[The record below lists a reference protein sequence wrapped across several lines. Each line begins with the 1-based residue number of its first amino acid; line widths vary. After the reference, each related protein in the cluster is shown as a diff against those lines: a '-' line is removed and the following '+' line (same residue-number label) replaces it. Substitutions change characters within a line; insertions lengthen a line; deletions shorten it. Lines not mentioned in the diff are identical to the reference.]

1 MKEESIFINRE
12 LSWLDFNQR
21 VLVLGKDKNV
31 PLAEQLKF
39 LAIYGSNLDEFFMVR
54 VGSLQ
59 ERANLKGKKEKPE
72 NKTNMTPEEQLNAI
86 MPKTAELQ
94 MDCDKYYHKALE
106 ALAEHGYRKVNFDK
120 ITKEEERF
128 WKKYFQNELFPIL
141 SPQIVDNRHPFPFL
155 RNEEIYLGVL
165 LKDKKEGGMSLGIIP
180 ISSQMERLCFFK
192 RDGETLFALTE
203 ELVYHYVS
211 MVFAKESIV
220 EKCLFRVT
228 RNADIDVKEGMMDH
242 DIDYREIMTELLKR
256 RRKLAA
262 VRLQVTPGPA
272 PEIVKMLCARLELSH
287 RRVFEQKSPLDL
299 SFFYKLDSRI
309 EKDGHA
315 ELFYSPARPMMPPLN
330 YSLTEEVQKHD
341 VLLYYPYQSIRPF
354 ILMLK
359 KAARDPDVISIKM
372 TLYRLA
378 RESQIV
384 QALVD
389 AAENGKEVVALV
401 ELRARFD
408 EQNNI
413 DWSERLE
420 EAGCRIIYGF
430 EDYKVHSKICLI
442 TRVDGGQTRYITQVG
457 TGNYNEKT
465 AELYTDVSLVTSS
478 ASIGADAAAFFSNMA
493 LADLEG
499 SYSRLL
505 VAPNSLKGPI
515 LKLMDEQIALGSR
528 GRIFLKFNSLTDID
542 IIHKLCQASQ
552 AGVQVRM
559 IVRGICCLLPGVPG
573 YTDNVTVKSIV
584 GRFLEH
590 SRIYVFGQ
598 GENEKMYISSADLMT
613 RNTVRRVEVACPI
626 DSPQVRARLREILDL
641 MWADTVKARLLRGDG
656 CYDKLNR
663 TDEPL
668 CAQERLMELAL
679 ERAQAA
685 AQAEAAPAPVQ
696 ESGWRHFLRRLLNQ

>member
-1 MKEESIFINRE
+1 M
-12 LSWLDFNQR
+12 
-21 VLVLGKDKNV
+21 
-31 PLAEQLKF
+31 
-39 LAIYGSNLDEFFMVR
+39 
-54 VGSLQ
+54 
-59 ERANLKGKKEKPE
+59 
-72 NKTNMTPEEQLNAI
+72 
-86 MPKTAELQ
+86 
-94 MDCDKYYHKALE
+94 
-106 ALAEHGYRKVNFDK
+106 
-120 ITKEEERF
+120 
-128 WKKYFQNELFPIL
+128 
-141 SPQIVDNRHPFPFL
+141 
-155 RNEEIYLGVL
+155 
-165 LKDKKEGGMSLGIIP
+165 
-180 ISSQMERLCFFK
+180 
-192 RDGETLFALTE
+192 
-203 ELVYHYVS
+203 
-211 MVFAKESIV
+211 
-220 EKCLFRVT
+220 
-228 RNADIDVKEGMMDH
+228 
-242 DIDYREIMTELLKR
+242 
-256 RRKLAA
+256 
-262 VRLQVTPGPA
+262 
-272 PEIVKMLCARLELSH
+272 
-287 RRVFEQKSPLDL
+287 
-299 SFFYKLDSRI
+299 
-309 EKDGHA
+309 
-315 ELFYSPARPMMPPLN
+315 
-330 YSLTEEVQKHD
+330 
-341 VLLYYPYQSIRPF
+341 
-354 ILMLK
+354 
-359 KAARDPDVISIKM
+359 
-372 TLYRLA
+372 
-378 RESQIV
+378 
-384 QALVD
+384 
-389 AAENGKEVVALV
+389 

-413 DWSERLE
+413 QWAERME
-420 EAGCRIIYGF
+420 EAGCTILYGA
-430 EDYKVHSKICLI
+430 ENIKVHSKVCLI
-442 TRVDGGQTRYITQVG
+442 TRRDKGKIQYITQVG

-478 ASIGADAAAFFSNMA
+478 APIGADAAAFFSNMA

-696 ESGWRHFLRRLLNQ
+696 ESGWRRFLRRLLNQ

>member
-1 MKEESIFINRE
+1 MSEHSFTQNRE
-12 LSWLDFNQR
+12 LSWLGFNDR
-21 VLVLGKDKNV
+21 VLSEATDETV
-31 PLAEQLKF
+31 PLLERLKF
-39 LAIYGSNLDEFFMVR
+39 VSIFTSNLDEFFMIR
-54 VGSLQ
+54 VGSLFDLM
-59 ERANLKGKKEKPE
+59 NLNDGSRDSRSGW
-72 NKTNMTPEEQLNAI
+72 TPAEQLEAI
-86 MPKTAELQ
+86 YAAVRPL
-94 MDCDKYYHKALE
+94 YHKREEICNALE
-106 ALAEHGYRKVNFDK
+106 QQLRVHGVCRLTYPELAPSEQ
-120 ITKEEERF
+120 
-128 WKKYFQNELFPIL
+128 KYASQYFRNSIAPVL
-141 SPQIVDNRHPFPFL
+141 SPQIVDTHHPFPHLKNKTIHVGAWVKYKSREVFAVVPLPDALPPVLFL
-155 RNEEIYLGVL
+155 PGSDVRYIH
-165 LKDKKEGGMSLGIIP
+165 
-180 ISSQMERLCFFK
+180 
-192 RDGETLFALTE
+192 TE
-203 ELVYHYVS
+203 ELLFTFLEQ
-211 MVFAKESIV
+211 VFPGYTV
-220 EKCLFRVT
+220 LEKVVFCVT
-228 RNADIDVKEGMMDH
+228 RNADINPEDEAFDFDESDFRKKMKKA
-242 DIDYREIMTELLKR
+242 LKQR
-256 RRKLAA
+256 MRLAP
-262 VRLQVTPGPA
+262 V
-272 PEIVKMLCARLELSH
+272 RLELS
-287 RRVFEQKSPLDL
+287 RP
-299 SFFYKLDSRI
+299 I
-309 EKDGHA
+309 
-315 ELFYSPARPMMPPLN
+315 SPAFSTYLQERLPIQEKQMFITSAPLKLE
-330 YSLTEEVQKHD
+330 YVFSLASRLPEIKRRALTYAPFTPCLTAGINPNESMIRQVSRKD
-341 VLLYYPYQSIRPF
+341 RMLSYPFERMEPF
-354 ILMLK
+354 LRLVRE
-359 KAARDPDVISIKM
+359 AATDPSVVSIKI
-372 TLYRLA
+372 TIYRLA
-378 RESQIV
+378 RK
-384 QALVD
+384 AKLVEYLCA
-389 AAENGKEVVALV
+389 AAEHGKDVTVLI

-413 DWSERLE
+413 DWSEQLE
-420 EAGCRIIYGF
+420 EAGCTVIYGF

-685 AQAEAAPAPVQ
+685 AQAEAAPVPVQ
-696 ESGWRHFLRRLLNQ
+696 ESGWRRFLRRLLNQ

>member
-1 MKEESIFINRE
+1 MLPPGKSLMAAAMERDILLSYPYESMEPF
-12 LSWLDFNQR
+12 
-21 VLVLGKDKNV
+21 
-31 PLAEQLKF
+31 
-39 LAIYGSNLDEFFMVR
+39 
-54 VGSLQ
+54 
-59 ERANLKGKKEKPE
+59 
-72 NKTNMTPEEQLNAI
+72 
-86 MPKTAELQ
+86 LQ
-94 MDCDKYYHKALE
+94 MIRE
-106 ALAEHGYRKVNFDK
+106 A
-120 ITKEEERF
+120 
-128 WKKYFQNELFPIL
+128 
-141 SPQIVDNRHPFPFL
+141 S
-155 RNEEIYLGVL
+155 
-165 LKDKKEGGMSLGIIP
+165 
-180 ISSQMERLCFFK
+180 
-192 RDGETLFALTE
+192 
-203 ELVYHYVS
+203 
-211 MVFAKESIV
+211 
-220 EKCLFRVT
+220 
-228 RNADIDVKEGMMDH
+228 
-242 DIDYREIMTELLKR
+242 
-256 RRKLAA
+256 
-262 VRLQVTPGPA
+262 
-272 PEIVKMLCARLELSH
+272 
-287 RRVFEQKSPLDL
+287 
-299 SFFYKLDSRI
+299 
-309 EKDGHA
+309 
-315 ELFYSPARPMMPPLN
+315 
-330 YSLTEEVQKHD
+330 
-341 VLLYYPYQSIRPF
+341 
-354 ILMLK
+354 
-359 KAARDPDVISIKM
+359 RDPNVVSILI
-372 TLYRLA
+372 TIYRLA
-378 RESQIV
+378 RK
-384 QALVD
+384 AKLVEYLCA
-389 AAENGKEVVALV
+389 AAENGKDVTVLI

-573 YTDNVTVKSIV
+573 YTDNVIVKSVV

-696 ESGWRHFLRRLLNQ
+696 ESGWRRFLRRLLNQ